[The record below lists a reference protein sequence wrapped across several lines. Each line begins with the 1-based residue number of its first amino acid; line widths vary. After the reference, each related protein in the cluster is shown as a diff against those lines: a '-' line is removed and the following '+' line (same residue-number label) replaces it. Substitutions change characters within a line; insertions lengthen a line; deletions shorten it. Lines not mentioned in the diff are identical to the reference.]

1 MSAGNTAG
9 PVAVIG
15 AGAVGLVMAI
25 ELARRGFAPV
35 VFDAKTEVSRSS
47 RAICISRRSLEILQR
62 IGTVSSFFE
71 KALPWSRGKTFYRDQ
86 LVFELQMPHS
96 TDDAFAPFANI
107 QQFHTEGFL
116 LNTLHYLGGAV
127 YWDSEVIHVQQSA
140 SSVHLAVAVNG
151 IVQRFEFDWV
161 IACDGARSRIRQALG
176 HNLRGTSYEG
186 RYLIADVE
194 VQGVSRP
201 VERHVWFDP
210 ASNPGSTVILHVQP
224 DNVWRIDIQLEGNL
238 DDATALDEHT
248 LTRKIQSHFD
258 MLGMRAPWRLI
269 WKSVYRAHALSLD
282 SYRDERVLFAGDA
295 AHLVPIFG
303 VRGLNSGIDDA
314 HNLAWK
320 IAAVI
325 QGTAMPALL
334 DSYTE
339 ERRAAA
345 LENLA
350 NATKSTWFM
359 SPPTEGFRLLRD
371 AVLKLSE
378 RHSWASTLINPRQST
393 AHVYRGSSVILYD
406 SATCPIPVEPGSVI
420 PSPRIGQRHLHD
432 FLPEDGFA
440 LLIFGACL
448 TAEECNRLASSA
460 QALSVSPIQIG
471 GIGQAA
477 ATFIDDE
484 DGRIAAIFTA
494 ETFGFYLIRPDEHIA
509 ARFQKI
515 DEAVL
520 SQALKHALGHTP
532 RSVEEKFVEVID
544 ADQLVP
550 RAGVES
556 DFENLARAFDRDGS
570 IGVASLA
577 LEFSHALEERG
588 DACKTKASAIGK
600 VLQ

>member
-1 MSAGNTAG
+1 
-9 PVAVIG
+9 
-15 AGAVGLVMAI
+15 
-25 ELARRGFAPV
+25 
-35 VFDAKTEVSRSS
+35 
-47 RAICISRRSLEILQR
+47 
-62 IGTVSSFFE
+62 
-71 KALPWSRGKTFYRDQ
+71 
-86 LVFELQMPHS
+86 
-96 TDDAFAPFANI
+96 
-107 QQFHTEGFL
+107 
-116 LNTLHYLGGAV
+116 
-127 YWDSEVIHVQQSA
+127 
-140 SSVHLAVAVNG
+140 
-151 IVQRFEFDWV
+151 
-161 IACDGARSRIRQALG
+161 
-176 HNLRGTSYEG
+176 
-186 RYLIADVE
+186 
-194 VQGVSRP
+194 
-201 VERHVWFDP
+201 
-210 ASNPGSTVILHVQP
+210 
-224 DNVWRIDIQLEGNL
+224 
-238 DDATALDEHT
+238 
-248 LTRKIQSHFD
+248 
-258 MLGMRAPWRLI
+258 
-269 WKSVYRAHALSLD
+269 
-282 SYRDERVLFAGDA
+282 
-295 AHLVPIFG
+295 
-303 VRGLNSGIDDA
+303 
-314 HNLAWK
+314 
-320 IAAVI
+320 
-325 QGTAMPALL
+325 
-334 DSYTE
+334 
-339 ERRAAA
+339 
-345 LENLA
+345 
-350 NATKSTWFM
+350 
-359 SPPTEGFRLLRD
+359 
-371 AVLKLSE
+371 
-378 RHSWASTLINPRQST
+378 
-393 AHVYRGSSVILYD
+393 
-406 SATCPIPVEPGSVI
+406 
-420 PSPRIGQRHLHD
+420 LHD